1 LFLLLDDFD
10 DDVVHPGRI
19 VHLHVLG
26 GDDDPL
32 QPGDTVQDTKIVDV
46 TNVASGATA
55 TWATAGAP
63 GQHNLACVVR
73 QVQAQ

>member
-1 LFLLLDDFD
+1 
-10 DDVVHPGRI
+10 
-19 VHLHVLG
+19 
-26 GDDDPL
+26 
-32 QPGDTVQDTKIVDV
+32 
-46 TNVASGATA
+46 VASGATA